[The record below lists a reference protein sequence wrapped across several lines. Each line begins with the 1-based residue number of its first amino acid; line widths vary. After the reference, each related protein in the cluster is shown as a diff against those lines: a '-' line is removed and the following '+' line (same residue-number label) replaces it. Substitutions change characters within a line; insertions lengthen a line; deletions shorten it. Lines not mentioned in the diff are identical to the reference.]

1 MVVPERIIRDMFRSV
16 RNTIA
21 NRLNQDDRICYI
33 SGFMI
38 GAGGFAEATLIGM
51 AVYIL
56 VVFSRQTNSHNLFA
70 WSKDI
75 AVVAIGS
82 LLIVYWSYVDPQ
94 SLITSVQPPFCSIN
108 SNEALSQT
116 ELLKII
122 CATIFGISC
131 NHSPLIKIRKLISGV
146 AIGLSLYVIPTITG
160 SIVFQGI
167 RGGGD
172 KVFNIFSGDI
182 TAQSTTAGYIV
193 IMMIGILCALKRR
206 KLLLA
211 SLALAFVTG
220 IQTSN
225 RSVILFGVLG
235 AIAVGLHKE
244 KKAST
249 NYCIPKIIKAK
260 PVYLGFALATA
271 GIILARSSQI
281 IYSRFIAAL
290 EGRLGLYV
298 EGYRRLIDYLLN
310 PEHTLLEDAGY
321 QYWWHSVPL
330 DATRAGNLVGA
341 YLSLFWLAIF
351 IIGIIITLKRKNSGL
366 CLLGFAMLFIYM
378 TGMPLAAGGYEFV
391 ALYCGYLLLSNELL
405 NKSPS

>member
-1 MVVPERIIRDMFRSV
+1 MFRSV
-16 RNTIA
+16 RNTIT
-21 NRLNQDDRICYI
+21 NRLNQGDKICYI

-38 GAGGFAEATLIGM
+38 GAGGYAEVTLIGM

-56 VVFSRQTNSHNLFA
+56 VVFGRQTNSHNLFV

-122 CATIFGISC
+122 CATMFGISC

-182 TAQSTTAGYIV
+182 TAQSTTAGYVVIV
-193 IMMIGILCALKRR
+193 TIGLLCALKKR

-225 RSVILFGVLG
+225 RSVILFVVLG
-235 AIAVGLHKE
+235 AIAMSLLEE

-260 PVYLGFALATA
+260 PVYLAFALATA
-271 GIILARSSQI
+271 GIILAGSSQI

-310 PEHTLLEDAGY
+310 QEHTLLEDAGY

-366 CLLGFAMLFIYM
+366 CLLSFAMLFIYM

-405 NKSPS
+405 NKTAT